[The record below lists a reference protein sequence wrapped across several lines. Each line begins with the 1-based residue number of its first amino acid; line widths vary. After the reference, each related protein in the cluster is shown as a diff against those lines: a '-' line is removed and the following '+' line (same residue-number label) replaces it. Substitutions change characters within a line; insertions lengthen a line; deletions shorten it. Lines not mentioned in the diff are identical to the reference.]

1 VPRHRSRTWVA
12 VHTRPMPL
20 DDVRQAMNP
29 LIAADRDVPIY
40 PILTS

>member
-12 VHTRPMPL
+12 VQTRPVPL
-20 DDVRQAMNP
+20 AEVREAIESLVP
-29 LIAADRDVPIY
+29 ADRDVPIY